1 MAFVVEQDKPR
12 ITTSTIA
19 TYGLSSC
26 YFSLL
31 DGSYDDNSISKSSA
45 HLNHHPTWIEPNT
58 YPPIKILIY
67 FLKTLT
73 QLLEI
78 YYSSIL
84 LTGKNFHSIN

>member
-1 MAFVVEQDKPR
+1 MNVVVEQDKSR
-12 ITTSTIA
+12 NTTTTIA

-45 HLNHHPTWIEPNT
+45 HLNPHPTWIESNT
-58 YPPIKILIY
+58 DPPIKIVIY

-78 YYSSIL
+78 YDSSIL
-84 LTGKNFHSIN
+84 PTGKNFHSIN